1 MDPIEMNQMELVERL
16 LSITRAIEQA
26 ASLADWPEAAR
37 LTEAR
42 SPLLMSL
49 SADQEPVALEMI
61 RRIQAI
67 DESLLSDAETTKN
80 ELHIEL
86 EAAIGRTKASR
97 EYQRIA
103 RL

>member
-1 MDPIEMNQMELVERL
+1 MNPIEMNQTELVERL
-16 LSITRAIEQA
+16 LSITREIEQA

-49 SADQEPVALEMI
+49 SADQDPAALQMI

-67 DESLLSDAETTKN
+67 DEALLADAKTTQD
-80 ELHIEL
+80 ELHTEF
-86 EAAIGRTKASR
+86 EAAIGRTRAAGQ
-97 EYQRIA
+97 YQRIA

>member
-1 MDPIEMNQMELVERL
+1 MNQTELIERL
-16 LSITRAIEQA
+16 LSMTREIEQA

-37 LTEAR
+37 LTEVR

-49 SADQEPVALEMI
+49 SADQEPAALEMI

-67 DESLLSDAETTKN
+67 DEALLADAQTTQN
-80 ELHIEL
+80 ELHVEF
-86 EAAIGRTKASR
+86 EAAMGRTKAAG
-97 EYQRIA
+97 EYQRMA

>member
-1 MDPIEMNQMELVERL
+1 MNTHNMTQAELVERV

-37 LTEAR
+37 LTETR

-49 SADQEPVALEMI
+49 TAGQKPAALEMI
-61 RRIQAI
+61 RQIQAI
-67 DESLLSDAETTKN
+67 DAALLADAEVTQN
-80 ELHIEL
+80 ELHIEF
-86 EAAIGRTKASR
+86 EAAIGRTRAAG
-97 EYQRIA
+97 EYQRMA

>member
-1 MDPIEMNQMELVERL
+1 MDPIEMNQTELIERL
-16 LSITRAIEQA
+16 LSMTREIEQA

-37 LTEAR
+37 LTEVR

-49 SADQEPVALEMI
+49 SADQEPAALEMI

-67 DESLLSDAETTKN
+67 DEALLADAETTQN
-80 ELHIEL
+80 ELHLEF
-86 EAAIGRTKASR
+86 EAAMGRTKAAG

>member
-1 MDPIEMNQMELVERL
+1 MDPIEMNQSELVERL
-16 LSITRAIEQA
+16 LSITQEIEQA

-42 SPLLMSL
+42 SPLMMSL

-67 DESLLSDAETTKN
+67 DESLLADAETTKN
-80 ELHIEL
+80 ELYIEF
-86 EAAIGRTKASR
+86 EAAIGRTKAAG

-103 RL
+103 RM

>member
-1 MDPIEMNQMELVERL
+1 MSAHNMTQTELVEHVL
-16 LSITRAIEQA
+16 AITRQIEQA

-49 SADQEPVALEMI
+49 TADQEPAALDMI

-67 DESLLSDAETTKN
+67 DAALLADAAVTQN
-80 ELHIEL
+80 ELHVEFDT
-86 EAAIGRTKASR
+86 AIGRAKAAG
-97 EYQRIA
+97 EYQRMA

>member
-1 MDPIEMNQMELVERL
+1 MNQTELVERL
-16 LSITRAIEQA
+16 LSMTREITQA

-49 SADQEPVALEMI
+49 VAEQEPAALEKI
-61 RRIQAI
+61 RQIQAM
-67 DESLLSDAETTKN
+67 DAALLADAELTQN
-80 ELHIEL
+80 ELHIEFD
-86 EAAIGRTKASR
+86 AAMGRTRAAG
-97 EYQRIA
+97 EYQRMA

>member
-1 MDPIEMNQMELVERL
+1 MNQTELIERL
-16 LSITRAIEQA
+16 LSMTREIEQA

-37 LTEAR
+37 LTEVR

-49 SADQEPVALEMI
+49 SADQEPAALEMI

-67 DESLLSDAETTKN
+67 DEALLADAETTQN
-80 ELHIEL
+80 ELHLEF
-86 EAAIGRTKASR
+86 EAAMGRTKAAG

>member
-1 MDPIEMNQMELVERL
+1 MDPIEMNQTELIERL
-16 LSITRAIEQA
+16 LSMTREIEQA

-37 LTEAR
+37 LTEVR

-49 SADQEPVALEMI
+49 SADQEPAALEMI

-67 DESLLSDAETTKN
+67 DEALLADAQTTQN
-80 ELHIEL
+80 ELHVEF
-86 EAAIGRTKASR
+86 EAAMGRTKAAG
-97 EYQRIA
+97 EYQRMA

>member
-1 MDPIEMNQMELVERL
+1 MELVERV
-16 LSITRAIEQA
+16 LSITRDIEQA

-49 SADQEPVALEMI
+49 SADQKPAALDLI
-61 RRIQAI
+61 RQIQAI
-67 DESLLSDAETTKN
+67 DAALLADAAITQA
-80 ELHIEL
+80 ELHSEF
-86 EAAIGRTKASR
+86 EAAIGRAKAAS
-97 EYQRIA
+97 EYQRMA

>member
-1 MDPIEMNQMELVERL
+1 MNQTELIERL
-16 LSITRAIEQA
+16 LAMTREIEQA

-37 LTEAR
+37 LTDAR

-49 SADQEPVALEMI
+49 SADQEPAALEMV
-61 RRIQAI
+61 RRIQEI
-67 DESLLSDAETTKN
+67 DAALLADAETTQS
-80 ELHIEL
+80 ELHTEF
-86 EAAIGRTKASR
+86 EAAIGRTKAAG

>member
-1 MDPIEMNQMELVERL
+1 MNAPTLNQTELVQRV
-16 LSITRAIEQA
+16 LSITREIEQA

-49 SADQEPVALEMI
+49 TAEQDPAALEMI
-61 RRIQAI
+61 RQIQAI
-67 DESLLSDAETTKN
+67 DAAMLADAETTQN
-80 ELHIEL
+80 ELHIEFD
-86 EAAIGRTKASR
+86 AAIGRTKAAG
-97 EYQRIA
+97 EYQRMA

>member
-1 MDPIEMNQMELVERL
+1 MNQTELVERL
-16 LSITRAIEQA
+16 LSITREIEQA

-49 SADQEPVALEMI
+49 VAEQEPAALEKI
-61 RRIQAI
+61 RQIQAI
-67 DESLLSDAETTKN
+67 DAALLANAEITQK
-80 ELHIEL
+80 ELHIEF
-86 EAAIGRTKASR
+86 EAAMGRTRAAG
-97 EYQRIA
+97 EYQRMA

>member
-1 MDPIEMNQMELVERL
+1 MNQTELIERL
-16 LSITRAIEQA
+16 LSMTREIEQA

-49 SADQEPVALEMI
+49 SADQEPAALEMV
-61 RRIQAI
+61 RRIQEI
-67 DESLLSDAETTKN
+67 DEALLADAETTQN
-80 ELHIEL
+80 ELHIEF
-86 EAAIGRTKASR
+86 EAAIGRTKAAG

>member
-1 MDPIEMNQMELVERL
+1 MNQTELVERVL
-16 LSITRAIEQA
+16 AITREIEQA
-26 ASLADWPEAAR
+26 AGLADWPEAAR

-49 SADQEPVALEMI
+49 SADQEPAALDMI

-67 DESLLSDAETTKN
+67 DAALLADAEVTQT
-80 ELHIEL
+80 ELQVEF
-86 EAAIGRTKASR
+86 EAAIGRTKAAG

-103 RL
+103 RM

>member
-1 MDPIEMNQMELVERL
+1 MNQTKLIERL
-16 LSITRAIEQA
+16 LSMTREIEQA

-49 SADQEPVALEMI
+49 SADQEPAALEMV
-61 RRIQAI
+61 RRIQEI
-67 DESLLSDAETTKN
+67 DATLLAEAETTQS
-80 ELHIEL
+80 ELHTEF
-86 EAAIGRTKASR
+86 EAAIGRTKAAG

>member
-1 MDPIEMNQMELVERL
+1 MDSTGMNQTETVERV
-16 LSITRAIEQA
+16 LSITREIEQA
-26 ASLADWPEAAR
+26 ASLADWQEAAR

-61 RRIQAI
+61 RQIQAI
-67 DESLLSDAETTKN
+67 DAALLANAETTQD
-80 ELHIEL
+80 ELHIEF
-86 EAAIGRTKASR
+86 EAAIGRTKAAR

-103 RL
+103 RM

>member
-1 MDPIEMNQMELVERL
+1 MNAHTMNQTELVERV
-16 LSITRAIEQA
+16 LSITREIEQA

-49 SADQEPVALEMI
+49 TAEQEPAALEMI
-61 RRIQAI
+61 RQIQAI
-67 DESLLSDAETTKN
+67 DAALVADAAVTQN
-80 ELHIEL
+80 ELHIEF
-86 EAAIGRTKASR
+86 EAAIGRTKAAG
-97 EYQRIA
+97 EYQRMA

>member
-1 MDPIEMNQMELVERL
+1 MNQTELIERL
-16 LSITRAIEQA
+16 LTMTREIEQA

-49 SADQEPVALEMI
+49 SAEQEPTALDMI

-67 DESLLSDAETTKN
+67 DAALLADAETTQN
-80 ELHIEL
+80 ELHTEF
-86 EAAIGRTKASR
+86 EAAMGRTKAAG
-97 EYQRIA
+97 EYQRMA

>member
-1 MDPIEMNQMELVERL
+1 MNAHTMNQTELVERV
-16 LSITRAIEQA
+16 LSITREIEQA

-49 SADQEPVALEMI
+49 TAEQEPAALEMI
-61 RRIQAI
+61 RQIQAI
-67 DESLLSDAETTKN
+67 DAALVADAAVTQN
-80 ELHIEL
+80 ELHTEF
-86 EAAIGRTKASR
+86 EAAIGRTKAAG
-97 EYQRIA
+97 EYQRMA

>member
-1 MDPIEMNQMELVERL
+1 MDAHNMNQTELVERV
-16 LSITRAIEQA
+16 LSITRDIEQA

-49 SADQEPVALEMI
+49 TTEQEPAALEMI

-67 DESLLSDAETTKN
+67 DAALLADAATTQN
-80 ELHIEL
+80 ELHIEF
-86 EAAIGRTKASR
+86 EAAIGRTKAAG
-97 EYQRIA
+97 EYQRVA